1 MAALVKSGLE
11 LRVKM
16 APSAST
22 CYPSHP
28 PPAENE
34 MQFGVQFFPDVK
46 PEQKAGAE
54 YFREALTLAEEADNL
69 GFTHIRIVEHYFH
82 HYGGYSPNPMLFLA
96 AAAQRTRQARLVTGA
111 VLPAFNHPLKLA
123 GEIGMLDAISGG
135 RLDVGFARAF
145 LPHEFRRFGRSPDE
159 SVARF
164 REGIEQV
171 ELLLTHENVT
181 HHGRF
186 HTIENTTSLPR
197 PTQKPRPK
205 FYVAALNTAESFAFA
220 GRMGYSVMAI
230 PLGGVV
236 MRPLLAAY
244 REAWKTAGHPGEG
257 EVMLAF
263 HMFCDAD
270 GDRARAFACPF
281 IDDYLHSLVEAASDW
296 LDGRTSE
303 DYPGYD
309 RVIAE
314 LRQSRAADQISSGA
328 AWIGS
333 PEEILGQVRRT
344 QDAFG
349 SYEHASLQVNFNM
362 VPLDDAL
369 ASMRLF
375 AEQVMPHFTRAE

>member
-1 MAALVKSGLE
+1 MEFGL
-11 LRVKM
+11 
-16 APSAST
+16 
-22 CYPSHP
+22 
-28 PPAENE
+28 
-34 MQFGVQFFPDVK
+34 QFFPDVA
-46 PEQKAGAE
+46 PEQKAAAE
-54 YFREALTLAEEADNL
+54 YFEEALILAEGAEKV

-82 HYGGYSPNPMLFLA
+82 PYGGYSPNPMLFLA
-96 AAAQRTRQARLVTGA
+96 AAAQRTRHARLVTGA

-197 PTQKPRPK
+197 PTQRPRPK
-205 FYVAALNTAESFAFA
+205 FYVAALNTPESFAFA

-230 PLGGVV
+230 PLGGAV

-244 REAWKTAGHPGEG
+244 RDAWKTAGHLGEG

-281 IDDYLHSLVEAASDW
+281 IDGYLHSLVEAASDW
-296 LDGRTSE
+296 LDGRTSQ

-309 RVIAE
+309 KVIAK
-314 LRQSRAADQISSGA
+314 LRQSQAADQIASGA

-333 PEEILGQVRRT
+333 PEEIVDQVRRT

-375 AEQVMPHFTRAE
+375 AEQVMPHFTRGE

>member
-1 MAALVKSGLE
+1 ME
-11 LRVKM
+11 
-16 APSAST
+16 
-22 CYPSHP
+22 
-28 PPAENE
+28 
-34 MQFGVQFFPDVK
+34 FGVQFFPDVA
-46 PEQKAGAE
+46 PEQKSAGE
-54 YFREALTLAEEADNL
+54 YFADALILAEEADNL
-69 GFTHIRIVEHYFH
+69 GFTHTRIVEHYFH
-82 HYGGYSPNPMLFLA
+82 PYGGYSPNPMLFLA
-96 AAAQRTRQARLVTGA
+96 AAAQRTSQARLVTGA

-171 ELLLTHENVT
+171 ELLLTRENGT
-181 HHGRF
+181 HRGRF

-205 FYVAALNTAESFAFA
+205 FYVAALNTPESFAFA

-230 PLGGVV
+230 PLGGAV
-236 MRPLLAAY
+236 MRPLLTAY
-244 REAWKTAGHPGEG
+244 RDAWKAAGHPGEG

-270 GDRARAFACPF
+270 GARARAFACRF
-281 IDDYLHSLVEAASDW
+281 IDDYLYSLVEAASDW
-296 LDGRTSE
+296 LDGRTSQ

-309 RVIAE
+309 KVIAK
-314 LRQSRAADQISSGA
+314 LREARAADQITSGA

-333 PEEILGQVRRT
+333 PEEIIDQIR
-344 QDAFG
+344 
-349 SYEHASLQVNFNM
+349 EHASLQVNFNM

-375 AEQVMPHFTRAE
+375 AEQVMPHFTHG

>member
-1 MAALVKSGLE
+1 
-11 LRVKM
+11 
-16 APSAST
+16 
-22 CYPSHP
+22 
-28 PPAENE
+28 

-46 PEQKAGAE
+46 SEQKTGAE
-54 YFREALTLAEEADNL
+54 YFQEALTLAEEADNL

-82 HYGGYSPNPMLFLA
+82 YYGGYSPNPMVFLA
-96 AAAQRTRQARLVTGA
+96 AAAQRTRRARLVTGA
-111 VLPAFNHPLKLA
+111 VLPVFNHPLKLA

-164 REGIEQV
+164 REGVEQV
-171 ELLLTHENVT
+171 ELLLTREKVT
-181 HHGRF
+181 HRGRF

-205 FYVAALNTAESFAFA
+205 FYVAALNTADSFAFA

-230 PLGGVV
+230 PLGGAV

-244 REAWKTAGHPGEG
+244 RNAWKTAGHPGEG

-263 HMFCDAD
+263 HMFCDDD
-270 GDRARAFACPF
+270 GAGARAFASPF

-296 LDGRTSE
+296 LDGRTSQ

-309 RVIAE
+309 KIIAK
-314 LRQSRAADQISSGA
+314 LRKSRAADQVTSGA

-333 PEEILGQVRRT
+333 PDEIIDQIRHT

-349 SYEHASLQVNFNM
+349 GYEHASLQVNFNM

-375 AEQVMPHFTRAE
+375 AEEVMPHFTGGE